1 MRGLRLFAVG
11 MGLVASL
18 SLSFL
23 AEAQTTRSDRG
34 MLAPEATERF
44 LESRPGELV
53 WSNDRDYDGL
63 IGAIERLRDHGLN
76 ADHYHLAELLA
87 LRGDRTKRDAI
98 ATDAWFSAAAHMLYG
113 KLDPV
118 TVEPDW
124 TAAGREADLPAHLG
138 KALDAHTVGDSL
150 EALAPRQPG
159 YVRLLETYASLVA
172 RSGEKPSQVPGGPS
186 LKSGMSG
193 QRVTALQTRLMQLN
207 LLPAAHE
214 PGVMDAPTVEAVR
227 TFQVGAGLD
236 DDGVVGP
243 VTVAALNRGADD
255 YLNLLRVNM
264 ERWRWLP
271 DELGRRHLR
280 VNIAGFDVAVW
291 QEGRIV
297 RTHLTIVGRLY
308 RKTPVFSDAVRYVV
322 FNPWWET
329 PPSLARID
337 KLPMFRKDPGAVRR
351 LGFQVID
358 SKGEVLDPDGIDWTV
373 LTPASF
379 PYRLRQA
386 PGPENALGQVKIMFP
401 NRHNVYLHDTPSR
414 GLFAHRQRAFS
425 SGCVRTQDP
434 LALVEWLLNET
445 PGWSTAE
452 IAEVVA
458 SGKERQVNLAQPVPV
473 HILYFTAV
481 VEPGG
486 AVRYLD
492 DIYDR
497 DAAVLRGL
505 KEAPKS

>member
-1 MRGLRLFAVG
+1 MLGLRLFAVG
-11 MGLVASL
+11 MGLVAGLAVSL
-18 SLSFL
+18 H
-23 AEAQTTRSDRG
+23 AEAQSARSDRG

-44 LESRPGELV
+44 LESRPGELA
-53 WSNDRDYDGL
+53 WSNDRDYDDL
-63 IGAIERLRDHGLN
+63 IGAIGRLRDHGLN
-76 ADHYHLAELLA
+76 ADHYHLAELVA

-124 TAAGREADLPAHLG
+124 TAAGRKADLPAHLG
-138 KALDAHTVGDSL
+138 RALDTHTVAGSL

-159 YVRLLETYASLVA
+159 YGRLVETYAGLVA
-172 RSGEKPSQVPGGPS
+172 RSGEKPVQVPGGPS
-186 LKSGMSG
+186 LKPGMTDP
-193 QRVTALQTRLMQLN
+193 RVTALQARLTQLN
-207 LLPAAHE
+207 LLPTAHV

-236 DDGVVGP
+236 DDGVAGP
-243 VTVAALNRGADD
+243 ATVAALNRGADD

-291 QEGRIV
+291 QDGQIV

-322 FNPWWET
+322 LNPWWET

-358 SKGEVLDPDGIDWTV
+358 SKGELLDPDGIDWNA
-373 LTPASF
+373 LTPANF
-379 PYRLRQA
+379 AYRLRQA

-401 NRHNVYLHDTPSR
+401 NRHNVYLHDTPTR

-425 SGCVRTQDP
+425 SGCVRTQNP
-434 LALVEWLLNET
+434 LVLVEWLLNET
-445 PGWSTAE
+445 PGWGATE
-452 IAEVVA
+452 IAEAVA
-458 SGKERQVNLAQPVPV
+458 AGKERRVNLAQPVPV

-505 KEAPKS
+505 REAPGS